1 MKLTIM
7 KLINNLITG
16 LLLVALT
23 LPTTFAFF
31 TPDADGGSI
40 SLEDEATRITGLST
54 IFTGDTTLVTL
65 EGIEWSP
72 SDDVTNTTS
81 TLMWET
87 SVNGV
92 VMDSGSMEVPT
103 DALDLP
109 TSISAGSIVV
119 DKSKHY
125 DGFYQEQ
132 E

>member
-1 MKLTIM
+1 MKLF
-7 KLINNLITG
+7 NF
-16 LLLVALT
+16 LLVALAA
-23 LPTTFAFF
+23 LPTSTFALF

-65 EGIEWSP
+65 DGIEWSP
-72 SDDVTNTTS
+72 SEDVTNTTS

-103 DALDLP
+103 DAFDLP

-119 DKSKHY
+119 DKSKWHY
-125 DGFYQEQ
+125 Y
-132 E
+132 